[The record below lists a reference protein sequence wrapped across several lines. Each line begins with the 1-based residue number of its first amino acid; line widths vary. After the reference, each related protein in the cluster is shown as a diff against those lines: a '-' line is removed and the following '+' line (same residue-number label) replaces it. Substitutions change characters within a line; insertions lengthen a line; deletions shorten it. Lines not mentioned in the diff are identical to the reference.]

1 MKDSCFIKVMPVSES
16 KAGKSFMLIVENF
29 LNNHK
34 EVSYEEIVRNML
46 TNFQMPVAYMSTRLS
61 PLLCGYIFR

>member
-16 KAGKSFMLIVENF
+16 EAGKSFMLIVENF

-34 EVSYEEIVRNML
+34 AVSYEEIVQNML
-46 TNFQMPVAYMSTRLS
+46 AKF
-61 PLLCGYIFR
+61 